1 VVAKFLGYA
10 LGAPAR
16 AEYAHGRGHGLLNL
30 SGAGL
35 VTAL

>member
-1 VVAKFLGYA
+1 VVAEFLSHA

-16 AEYAHGRGHGLLNL
+16 AEYIHSRRDGLLNL